1 MADARHGRGSMKVF
15 VTGGTGLVGSHV
27 VAALR
32 ARGDAVRALARSET
46 SAAALAR
53 LGAEPARGDLS
64 DAARLEA
71 LIAGCDAVVHSAAAV
86 LQCGGW
92 EEWREVNVLGTE
104 RVARGAAAARARLV
118 HLSSVAVYGRSR
130 AAIDRPGHA
139 EDFDL
144 QRAPAV
150 REPYARS
157 KREAEV
163 ALWRVARETGLSAVA
178 LRPCVLYGEGDRHFS
193 PRVAQ
198 VVRRGIVPLFGDGG
212 NRIAVVYAG
221 NVAAA
226 VLAALDRPETTGP
239 FNITA
244 DGQLTLREFV
254 ERFAAGLGVT
264 PHWVRIPRSFA
275 WSVARS
281 WDATIG
287 ALGSGAAPSLS
298 SAVQFLAG
306 ENRYS
311 SARAERTLGWRPAV
325 PAAEAAERTGASFRV
340 PARRRPAP

>member
-1 MADARHGRGSMKVF
+1 MKVF

-27 VAALR
+27 IAALR
-32 ARGDAVRALARSET
+32 ARGDVVRALARSEA
-46 SAAALAR
+46 SAAALSR
-53 LGAEPARGDLS
+53 FGAEPVRGDLS

-71 LIAGCDAVVHSAAAV
+71 AIAGCDAVVHAAAAV
-86 LQCGGW
+86 LQGGGW
-92 EEWREVNVLGTE
+92 AEWREVNVLGTE
-104 RVARGAAAARARLV
+104 RVARGAARARARLI

-130 AAIDRPGHA
+130 AAIDRPGHT

-157 KREAEV
+157 KREAEIAVWNV
-163 ALWRVARETGLSAVA
+163 AAETGLSAVA

-193 PRVAQ
+193 PRIAR
-198 VVRRGIVPLFGDGG
+198 VVRRAIVPLIGDGA

-226 VLAALDRPETTGP
+226 VIAALDRPETTGP
-239 FNITA
+239 FNITN
-244 DGQLTLREFV
+244 DGRLTLREFV
-254 ERFAAGLGVT
+254 ERFATGLGVA
-264 PHWVRIPRSFA
+264 PRWVRIPRGLA
-275 WSVARS
+275 WPMARA

-287 ALGSGAAPSLS
+287 TLGSGGTPSLS

-306 ENRYS
+306 ENRFA
-311 SARAERTLGWRPAV
+311 SARAERVLGWRPAV
-325 PAAEAAERTGASFRV
+325 AAAEAAERTGASFRA
-340 PARRRPAP
+340 PSRRRRPP